1 MVQITAVE
9 LSEWLKD
16 AERPDPLLLDVR
28 EPDEFAA
35 YRIEGSTLIPM
46 RAIPARLH
54 ELDRKSDVVMICR
67 SGARSYH
74 AGMFLKQNGFERVYN
89 LAGGVISW
97 ARDVERIA
105 A

>member
-89 LAGGVISW
+89 LAGGVIAWSQ
-97 ARDVERIA
+97 DVERA
-105 A
+105 AA

>member
-1 MVQITAVE
+1 MVQITAIE
-9 LSEWLKD
+9 LNEWLKD

-35 YRIEGSTLIPM
+35 YRIEGAKLIPM
-46 RAIPARLH
+46 RTIPARLH
-54 ELDRKSDVVMICR
+54 EIDRKADVVMICR

-89 LAGGVISW
+89 LAGGVIAWSQ
-97 ARDVERIA
+97 DVERA
-105 A
+105 AA

>member
-9 LSEWLKD
+9 LSEWLQD
-16 AERPDPLLLDVR
+16 EARPAPLLLDVR

-54 ELDRKSDVVMICR
+54 ELDRRADTVMICR
-67 SGARSYH
+67 SGARSHH
-74 AGMFLKQNGFERVYN
+74 AGQFLMQNGFERVYN

-97 ARDVERIA
+97 ARDVERA
-105 A
+105 AA

>member
-9 LSEWLKD
+9 LSEWLKEE
-16 AERPDPLLLDVR
+16 ARSDPLLLDVR

-46 RAIPARLH
+46 RAIPARMH
-54 ELDRKSDVVMICR
+54 EMDRSAEVVMICR

-89 LAGGVISW
+89 LAGGVIAWS
-97 ARDVERIA
+97 RDVERIA

>member
-1 MVQITAVE
+1 MVQITAIE

-89 LAGGVISW
+89 LAGGVIAWSQ
-97 ARDVERIA
+97 DVERA
-105 A
+105 AA

>member
-1 MVQITAVE
+1 MDQITAVE
-9 LSEWLKD
+9 LNDWLKD
-16 AERPDPLLLDVR
+16 EARPAPLLLDVR

-35 YRIEGSTLIPM
+35 YRIEGAKLIPM
-46 RAIPARLH
+46 RTIPARLH
-54 ELDRKSDVVMICR
+54 ELDRRAEVVMVCR
-67 SGARSYH
+67 SGARSHH

-97 ARDVERIA
+97 ARDDERIA

>member
-1 MVQITAVE
+1 MVQITANE
-9 LSEWLKD
+9 LSEWLQD
-16 AERPDPLLLDVR
+16 GERPAPLLLDVR

-46 RAIPARLH
+46 RTIPARLH
-54 ELDRKSDVVMICR
+54 ELDRSADVVMICR

-89 LAGGVISW
+89 LAGGVIAWS
-97 ARDVERIA
+97 RDVARA
-105 A
+105 AA